1 MAMPSSPALQKLYL
15 LDASSHDFHK
25 NLSSIISGEEYAR
38 CEKGLEP
45 DDLQWLVDYLDE
57 VRRRIILPNS

>member
-1 MAMPSSPALQKLYL
+1 MATPSSPTLQKLHP
-15 LDASSHDFHK
+15 LDTSSHDFHK
-25 NLSSIISGEEYAR
+25 NLSSILSGEEYAQ
-38 CEKGLEP
+38 CKKGLEP